1 MNTDPQT
8 LSDQRPGNFKAE
20 YWSQRFPSEP
30 YLEEGDRFEDFEP
43 AYRFG
48 YLLRGEVD
56 DMDSRESEWEER
68 WERFKADCRLSWR
81 QAKNAVRTAWRHA
94 EFEAEEKVKSITTRV
109 EERLH
114 EAVHHFEDNVR
125 DRPGEYVLGAAVAG
139 FVAARL
145 PLRSI
150 VLSSLGVASA
160 AAPAALLFLG
170 MWKVAEHLLGK
181 NAADSQVRSAP
192 PAWT

>member
-1 MNTDPQT
+1 MNTSTPP
-8 LSDQRPGNFKAE
+8 LSDLRPGSFNAE
-20 YWSQRFPSEP
+20 YWSQRFSSEP

-48 YLLRGEVD
+48 HSLQGEVD
-56 DMDSRESEWEER
+56 DMDSRETEWEER

-94 EFEAEEKVKSITTRV
+94 EFEAEVKMKSISTRF
-109 EERLH
+109 EERVH
-114 EAVHHFEDNVR
+114 QAVQRFEDNVR
-125 DRPGEYVLGAAVAG
+125 DRPAEHVLGAAVAG

-145 PLRSI
+145 PLRS
-150 VLSSLGVASA
+150 VVMSSIGIASA

-170 MWKVAEHLLGK
+170 MWKVADHLLG
-181 NAADSQVRSAP
+181 SRVPSPPVRPVP